1 MLDRN
6 EDSSKPDKPERPLQ
20 LKKSRTITGED
31 ATPIFPGPLF
41 PAVRR
46 ISTIPSSHNWPPNRH
61 QSIASNAA
69 ADHRDFSDRDW
80 VFPSFVLPQNASK
93 RSSKKHGSSD
103 SRAKGADASSHPIT
117 SQLTGAADASSSSDH
132 KPEAKR
138 KTIKLVPPPGREGAS
153 TSELTRPSSRSR
165 TREFKPF
172 LLLLLVSYFRCGHF
186 YWVIWI
192 VKNNRRIFEDVTGC

>member
-6 EDSSKPDKPERPLQ
+6 EDSSKPNKPERPLQ
-20 LKKSRTITGED
+20 LKKSRTITGDD

-46 ISTIPSSHNWPPNRH
+46 ISTIPSSPNWPPNRH
-61 QSIASNAA
+61 QSIASNAE

-117 SQLTGAADASSSSDH
+117 SQLTGAASSSSSYRA
-132 KPEAKR
+132 EAER
-138 KTIKLVPPPGREGAS
+138 KTIKLVPPPGRGGPS

-165 TREFKPF
+165 IREFKPF
-172 LLLLLVSYFRCGHF
+172 LLLLLVSHF
-186 YWVIWI
+186 PFSI
-192 VKNNRRIFEDVTGC
+192 CHLL